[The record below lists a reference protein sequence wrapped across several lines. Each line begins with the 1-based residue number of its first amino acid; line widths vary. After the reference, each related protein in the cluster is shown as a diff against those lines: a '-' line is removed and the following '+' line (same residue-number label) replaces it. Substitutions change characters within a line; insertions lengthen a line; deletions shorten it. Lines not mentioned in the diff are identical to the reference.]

1 MGQRNDDQNKV
12 FDLQNR
18 FTAYL
23 LTALKR
29 KKRDYI
35 KKQIRLGDHEL
46 LTDFQSEEYIDDSA
60 RTLKGTD
67 QFSCRIEDD
76 ALMQALSQLTVKE
89 RYILFERI
97 LNDCGYEELAH
108 RLNLSYRSV
117 ATAYHRIIKKLK
129 KALREGSK

>member
-1 MGQRNDDQNKV
+1 MGQRSNDPNEV
-12 FDLQNR
+12 FVLQNR

-35 KKQIRLGDHEL
+35 KKQTRLGDHEL
-46 LTDFQSEEYIDDSA
+46 LTDFQSEEYFDDSVH
-60 RTLKGTD
+60 TLKGAD
-67 QFSCRIEDD
+67 QFSCRIEYD
-76 ALMQALSQLTVKE
+76 ALMQALCQLTDKE

-129 KALREGSK
+129 KAMWEESK

>member
-1 MGQRNDDQNKV
+1 MGQRSNDPNEV
-12 FDLQNR
+12 FALQNR

-23 LTALKR
+23 LIAVKR

-35 KKQIRLGDHEL
+35 RKQTQLDDHEL
-46 LTDFQSEEYIDDSA
+46 LTDFQNEEYINDSVQ
-60 RTLKGTD
+60 TLKGAD
-67 QFSCRIEDD
+67 QFSYRIEYDT
-76 ALMQALSQLTVKE
+76 LMQALSQLTDKE

-108 RLNLSYRSV
+108 RLNLNYRSV

-129 KALREGSK
+129 KAL